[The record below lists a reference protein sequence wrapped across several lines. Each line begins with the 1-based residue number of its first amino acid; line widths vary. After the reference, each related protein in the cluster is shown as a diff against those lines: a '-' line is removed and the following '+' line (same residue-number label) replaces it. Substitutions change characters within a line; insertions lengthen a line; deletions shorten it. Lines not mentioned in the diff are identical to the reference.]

1 MLENRIIRPVYA
13 TRTLSTLVEQFS
25 IFTSLL
31 NKDCDPDMGD
41 TKKFQL
47 NSNAPVLKE
56 FELVTQGIKL
66 GYDPILGSKA
76 APLIDAFAN
85 KLIVEAKALA
95 DTTGDLEDPIYNTKQ
110 KVLKEYDKLVDYFK
124 QLDNLY

>member
-13 TRTLSTLVEQFS
+13 TRTLSTLVDQFS

-31 NKDCDPDMGD
+31 DKDCDFDVFD

-47 NSNAPVLKE
+47 NSNEPVLKE
-56 FELVTQGIKL
+56 FELVTRGIEL
-66 GYDPILGSKA
+66 GYEPILGSKA
-76 APLIDAFAN
+76 SPLIDAFAN
-85 KLIVEAKALA
+85 KLIVEAKTLA
-95 DTTGDLEDPIYNTKQ
+95 DMTGDLEDPIYSTKQ
-110 KVLKEYDKLVDYFK
+110 KVLKEYSKLVNYFS

>member
-1 MLENRIIRPVYA
+1 MLENRVIRPVYA

-31 NKDCDPDMGD
+31 DKDCDQD
-41 TKKFQL
+41 TRKFQL

-56 FELVTQGIKL
+56 FELTTQGIRL
-66 GYDPILGSKA
+66 GYGPILGSKA
-76 APLIDAFAN
+76 SSLIDAFAD
-85 KLIVEAKALA
+85 KLIAEAKVLA
-95 DTTGDLEDPIYNTKQ
+95 DTTGDLEDPIYSAKQ
-110 KVLKEYDKLVDYFK
+110 EVLKEYTKLVDHFR

>member
-1 MLENRIIRPVYA
+1 MLENRVIRPVYA

-31 NKDCDPDMGD
+31 DKDCDQD
-41 TKKFQL
+41 TRKFQL

-66 GYDPILGSKA
+66 GYEPILGSKA

-85 KLIVEAKALA
+85 KLIVEAKTLA
-95 DTTGDLEDPIYNTKQ
+95 DTTGDLEDPIYSTKQ
-110 KVLKEYDKLVDYFK
+110 KVLKEYRKLVNYFS